1 MSKTKIVIVEDDDL
15 IRNGLQ
21 YLLNQAQDYK
31 TIGSFSDAE
40 SALLNIE
47 ELNPD
52 IVLMDIG
59 LPGMDGIECL
69 KEIKKLNLN
78 CSIIMLTVFEDDDRV
93 FTSILAGA
101 EGYILKKTPPGKIIE
116 ILNDLKDGG
125 APVSSQIAMKM
136 LNIFKRI
143 PLEDET
149 DKLSKREYEILEYI
163 VKGITLKQIADK
175 LFISPK
181 TVRTHLRNIYQKLH
195 VHSKTE
201 AVSKALG
208 SKSFIFK

>member
-31 TIGSFSDAE
+31 TIGAFPDAE

-163 VKGITLKQIADK
+163 VKGITHKQIADK

>member
-21 YLLNQAQDYK
+21 YLLNQAQGYEA
-31 TIGSFSDAE
+31 IGSFSGAE

-163 VKGITLKQIADK
+163 VKGITHKQIADK